1 MDEINKFLNKQKRTE
16 KKNDKTLSVLLLWQ
30 SYLVFQ
36 IFIQISLMR

>member
-30 SYLVFQ
+30 SYSVFQ

>member
-1 MDEINKFLNKQKRTE
+1 MDEINKFINKQKRTE

-36 IFIQISLMR
+36 IFIQVSLMR

>member
-16 KKNDKTLSVLLLWQ
+16 KENDKTLSVLLLWQ
-30 SYLVFQ
+30 SYSVFQ